1 MWTETYGM
9 VFELGFFLFCR
20 LFCLFSIPF
29 YQMSDSN
36 WSQSQE
42 ALSEGTPGRGK
53 SVFSLG
59 LGITGPDML
68 AAARG
73 GR

>member
-9 VFELGFFLFCR
+9 VSELGFFFCR
-20 LFCLFSIPF
+20 LFCLLSIPF

-42 ALSEGTPGRGK
+42 ALSESASGRGK